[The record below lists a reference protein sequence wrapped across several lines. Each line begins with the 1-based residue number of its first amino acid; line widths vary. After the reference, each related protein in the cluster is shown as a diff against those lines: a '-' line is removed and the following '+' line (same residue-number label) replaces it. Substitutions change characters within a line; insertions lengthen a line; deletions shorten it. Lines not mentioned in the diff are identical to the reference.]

1 MTVDSTFRISDI
13 PIAAF
18 GSRAHLEEKALATV
32 QYCDC
37 PCCFIC
43 IFLFL
48 CFSFTF
54 HCLVEI
60 LHLISEEVVPQFF
73 DEGFPSCCY
82 LDCWSWN
89 SWYTGKFLL
98 RICFF
103 LCGVTILW
111 SNNVASLSNM
121 DFLMHQCG
129 FKMFTRAAARKLFT
143 NIRLKRWLWSF
154 LPSLHWNFNTC
165 TWK

>member
-32 QYCDC
+32 QYYDC
-37 PCCFIC
+37 PRCFIC

-103 LCGVTILW
+103 RCGVTMLLLYLIWTSWCISVVSRCLLELQPGSFSQTSAWKGDYDLSYHPCTEILIHVRE
-111 SNNVASLSNM
+111 N
-121 DFLMHQCG
+121 
-129 FKMFTRAAARKLFT
+129 R
-143 NIRLKRWLWSF
+143 
-154 LPSLHWNFNTC
+154 
-165 TWK
+165 